1 MKRAAFCLLVFSIR
15 WIYSYLFEKARRS
28 VWPQHHMCP
37 LALQF
42 LVFLDGGTQCIVN
55 HVWLSQQWVITL
67 QKEWREWGR
76 RGRDGPKPDL
86 LQRFLQAGMQFA
98 LQSPG
103 FYLLNNHA
111 PHWGL
116 VPQKK
121 RHRKRQE
128 KKSQEAK
135 DKNTGQQNW
144 ELIWRF
150 VRVCVFV
157 TERLTQFLK
166 PSVWFL
172 NLATEN
178 FGLKG
183 CEILS

>member
-121 RHRKRQE
+121 DTGKGRKR
-128 KKSQEAK
+128 KAK
-135 DKNTGQQNW
+135 RQKTKIQDNRTGNLYGDLCVCVYLWLNVSLSFSNPQYDS
-144 ELIWRF
+144 LIW
-150 VRVCVFV
+150 
-157 TERLTQFLK
+157 LLK
-166 PSVWFL
+166 TLV
-172 NLATEN
+172 
-178 FGLKG
+178 
-183 CEILS
+183 